1 MTLPDWERNGWLT
14 RHASS
19 PQEIGELL
27 AIADRDIADAA
38 GGGMSLD
45 WQFGIAYNA
54 VLKLCTI
61 LLHAEGYR
69 VARVSH
75 HYHTIAALPLIL
87 GSKRSRDATYL
98 NRCREKRNAAEY
110 DRVGTITE
118 AEVREIIAFARDFRV
133 DVAAWLTRHHSEFP
147 IKTGE

>member
-1 MTLPDWERNGWLT
+1 
-14 RHASS
+14 
-19 PQEIGELL
+19 
-27 AIADRDIADAA
+27 
-38 GGGMSLD
+38 MSLD

-87 GSKRSRDATYL
+87 GAKRSRDATYL
-98 NRCREKRNAAEY
+98 NRCREKRNTAEY
-110 DRVGTITE
+110 DRVGTITV
-118 AEVREIIAFARDFRV
+118 AEVREIIAVARQLRE
-133 DVAAWLTRHHSEFP
+133 DVALWLSRHHPEFW